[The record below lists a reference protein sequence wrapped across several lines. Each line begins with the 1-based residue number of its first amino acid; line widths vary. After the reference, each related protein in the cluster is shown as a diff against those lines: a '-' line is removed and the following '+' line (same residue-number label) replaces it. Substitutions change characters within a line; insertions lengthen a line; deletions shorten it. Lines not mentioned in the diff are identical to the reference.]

1 MINLTEQNKNLEDK
15 ITRMKQNVI
24 QLKEK
29 FDLDIKRRKL
39 DASNID
45 NNTIIEE
52 KDKNIDEM
60 VENKVELTI

>member
-1 MINLTEQNKNLEDK
+1 
-15 ITRMKQNVI
+15 MKQNVI